1 MAALVSL
8 TAHEL
13 GARYRSGEATPT
25 QAATEHLARIAPRL
39 AGRVE
44 LAGGVELAGAGAS
57 DDATERHLLFEAVSD
72 LLRRLAA
79 ISPLVVVLDDVQWA
93 EPTAVQLLRHLGR
106 ALVDAPVLLVLLA
119 RDTDERRP
127 RELRAALAE
136 LERRPGRRICLGGFD
151 DDELAGLTASL
162 LAVDAGAVTAAVC
175 ARLHEQSAG
184 NPLYAIQLVR
194 HWAESGQLA
203 VAAAGVDFAM
213 GAAGDEVPA
222 SLRNLIWSRVSSLG
236 DEVLAVLSAAA
247 VLGTQFDAGAVID
260 MAGISESD
268 AMDAILLVL
277 RTGMQWN
284 ALKDTTIC
292 SSSSAHRRF
301 QEWEQ
306 AGVFHEIW
314 RQGLL
319 EYDTVV
325 GIDWAWLAA
334 RQNYALAVL
343 LYVAMLLLI
352 GKLLGLPLDFYSF
365 RLEHRY
371 NLSNQ
376 KLRSWAWD
384 QVKGWL
390 VGLVLGSIVAELIYW
405 TIRQA
410 PQRWWLLAWA
420 AFTALAVFLAQI
432 APVVLFPLFYK
443 FQPLE
448 NEDLRERLVR
458 LSERAGTRVRGV
470 YEWKLSEK
478 SKKANAALTGL
489 GRTRRIILA
498 DTLLENYSPEEIE
511 SILAHELGHHV
522 HRHIVKGILV
532 QVVITFFGFWATAAI
547 LRYAVEQR
555 HMFETLTDF
564 ANLPLLALVS
574 TVMSVLLMPALNA
587 YSRYNERQADR
598 YAFESIAS
606 VEPFVSSMNKLAEQ
620 NLAERVPSK
629 WVEWFF
635 HSHPSISRRLA
646 AAESWNKA
654 QSASPHL

>member
-1 MAALVSL
+1 V
-8 TAHEL
+8 TF
-13 GARYRSGEATPT
+13 
-25 QAATEHLARIAPRL
+25 AATTSDQHPDTPEARAYNR
-39 AGRVE
+39 
-44 LAGGVELAGAGAS
+44 
-57 DDATERHLLFEAVSD
+57 
-72 LLRRLAA
+72 LRRRLSVVDFLLGLAF
-79 ISPLVVVLDDVQWA
+79 
-93 EPTAVQLLRHLGR
+93 
-106 ALVDAPVLLVLLA
+106 LLVLL
-119 RDTDERRP
+119 
-127 RELRAALAE
+127 
-136 LERRPGRRICLGGFD
+136 F
-151 DDELAGLTASL
+151 
-162 LAVDAGAVTAAVC
+162 VTT
-175 ARLHEQSAG
+175 
-184 NPLYAIQLVR
+184 
-194 HWAESGQLA
+194 
-203 VAAAGVDFAM
+203 
-213 GAAGDEVPA
+213 
-222 SLRNLIWSRVSSLG
+222 SLG
-236 DEVLAVLSAAA
+236 ARWSEVL
-247 VLGTQFDAGAVID
+247 
-260 MAGISESD
+260 
-268 AMDAILLVL
+268 
-277 RTGMQWN
+277 R
-284 ALKDTTIC
+284 
-292 SSSSAHRRF
+292 
-301 QEWEQ
+301 
-306 AGVFHEIW
+306 
-314 RQGLL
+314 
-319 EYDTVV
+319 
-325 GIDWAWLAA
+325 DWAWLAA
-334 RQNYALAVL
+334 RQHYSLAVF
-343 LYVAMLLLI
+343 LYIAMLLLI

-410 PQRWWLLAWA
+410 PQRWWLLAWV
-420 AFTALAVFLAQI
+420 AFTALAIFFAQI

-458 LSERAGTRVRGV
+458 LSERAGTRIRGV

-574 TVMSVLLMPALNA
+574 TVMSLLLMPALNA

-598 YAFESIAS
+598 YCFQS
-606 VEPFVSSMNKLAEQ
+606 VPDVAPFISSMEKLAQQ
-620 NLAERVPSK
+620 NLAERRPSPA
-629 WVEWFF
+629 VEWLF
-635 HSHPSISRRLA
+635 HSHPATWRRILA
-646 AAESWNKA
+646 AEMFRRRRGVTPAR
-654 QSASPHL
+654 